1 MFIVKIM
8 LRIVTQGQYQM
19 RYNNLSEQVG
29 YAVFH
34 RALFIHILVSGR
46 LRRLN
51 TAHIIGSTFSIS
63 CSMVPWYY
71 LMPFKVSSFFL
82 MQENGVAEKEP
93 SGPPYMEAFLSD
105 RFRYLVSPESKW
117 TLHLKF
123 CKQAIQKDKVALE
136 ICYAEFLWYLFNSS
150 CVICDRVHGEWVAH
164 HATTVLAITFVIVI
178 VLCLGLF
185 RLHVETRPEKVILF
199 DQLSLINSFYI
210 KLHIKFLYIL
220 NMYICKFW

>member
-63 CSMVPWYY
+63 CSMVP
-71 LMPFKVSSFFL
+71 
-82 MQENGVAEKEP
+82 
-93 SGPPYMEAFLSD
+93 
-105 RFRYLVSPESKW
+105 
-117 TLHLKF
+117 
-123 CKQAIQKDKVALE
+123 
-136 ICYAEFLWYLFNSS
+136 
-150 CVICDRVHGEWVAH
+150 
-164 HATTVLAITFVIVI
+164 
-178 VLCLGLF
+178 
-185 RLHVETRPEKVILF
+185 
-199 DQLSLINSFYI
+199 
-210 KLHIKFLYIL
+210 
-220 NMYICKFW
+220 